1 VGLCSTP
8 APAPIIIKKSS
19 RISLPLLAV
28 SRHFCSE
35 LQKIKEVRNATTKKK
50 TRTSNA
56 YLEHNNQSIVDH

>member
-1 VGLCSTP
+1 LWGFVP
-8 APAPIIIKKSS
+8 RPPPRPSS
-19 RISLPLLAV
+19 SKNHHGSLPLLAV